1 MPFMGWFIGNTI
13 PTIIPGSIILS
24 REVMNFLRRL
34 CDEAGHSIVIITHEM
49 PIVAQYAE
57 RTVVFG
63 RGHIL
68 LDGPRRDVF
77 SQPDILKQTYV
88 EPPQIT
94 RLDQVLRAEC
104 LPPDILTVEEMQQ
117 FFEQTMPV

>member
-1 MPFMGWFIGNTI
+1 MFVPVMPQKTAPPWFLTRRNR
-13 PTIIPGSIILS
+13 LS
-24 REVMNFLRRL
+24 RN
-34 CDEAGHSIVIITHEM
+34 IITHEM

-94 RLDQVLRAEC
+94 RLDQVLRAEG